1 MVSTLAAVA
10 APCSTCLVAGFF
22 LLLQDVYSP
31 YRRKHPPHN
40 RRLSGPQDWDKI
52 SSDDIDGWEPTGPP
66 TPLLDTVS
74 YPVHIKNFNNEQ
86 LRQLCREIRS
96 DLIHTVSQTGGHLGA
111 SLGVV
116 ELTVALHKVY
126 SILANTEAVVPIH
139 PS

>member
-1 MVSTLAAVA
+1 MR
-10 APCSTCLVAGFF
+10 
-22 LLLQDVYSP
+22 LL
-31 YRRKHPPHN
+31 
-40 RRLSGPQDWDKI
+40 GAQDWDKI

-74 YPVHIKNFNNEQ
+74 YPVHMKNFNNEQ

-116 ELTVALHKVY
+116 ELTVALHKVHGTFNRY
-126 SILANTEAVVPIH
+126 EDHCSLCMHVLLLAAWWGPHAGGDAEEYDRQV
-139 PS
+139 

>member
-1 MVSTLAAVA
+1 MAGLCTSTLCVLL
-10 APCSTCLVAGFF
+10 TTVIHEAGRPD
-22 LLLQDVYSP
+22 L
-31 YRRKHPPHN
+31 
-40 RRLSGPQDWDKI
+40 QDWDKI

-74 YPVHIKNFNNEQ
+74 YPVHMKNFNNEQ

-116 ELTVALHKVY
+116 ELTVALHKVHWDVDAPCTDTL
-126 SILANTEAVVPIH
+126 S
-139 PS
+139 S